1 MVNSKDR
8 MLEVGLT
15 PIELRAV
22 IKSLSIGVDQL
33 AKKCRRLSGTGASR
47 QYDDTQEEV
56 ALLISAKQEME
67 DVLCAFLMADDEEDY
82 E

>member
-33 AKKCRRLSGTGASR
+33 AKKCRRLSGGGPSR

-67 DVLCAFLMADDEEDY
+67 DVLCAFLLAGEEEY